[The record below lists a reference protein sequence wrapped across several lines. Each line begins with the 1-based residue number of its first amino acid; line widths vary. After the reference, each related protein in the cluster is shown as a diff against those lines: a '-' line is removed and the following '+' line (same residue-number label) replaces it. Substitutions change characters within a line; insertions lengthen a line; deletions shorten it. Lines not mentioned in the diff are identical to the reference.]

1 MPWRGRVRITGPK
14 EASSHI
20 ILYVTAEEDGRDHP
34 MRLSLQLKGARLV
47 PDSIMKTRII
57 DGRRIIDEEGKEAVV
72 MVVMGMHARRR
83 VRSWSRNGL
92 RNGA

>member
-1 MPWRGRVRITGPK
+1 MRITGPK

-47 PDSIMKTRII
+47 PDSIMNTRIL
-57 DGRRIIDEEGKEAVV
+57 DGRRIIDEEGKEAVD
-72 MVVMGMHARRR
+72 MVVMAMHAWHCARSRR
-83 VRSWSRNGL
+83 
-92 RNGA
+92 